1 MNEEIGVDLNPFG
14 VESKSEKKA
23 NVAKHLSAISPMM
36 NTVRL
41 SVIVIAVV
49 YLSSG
54 NVIPDG
60 SDSRQLALPAN
71 YVNYL
76 TGNIPCECKT
86 GVCKCCLKVVGMN
99 GCAELVY
106 VPQEFSFEMRM
117 KFNDRVLMKRKISGK
132 NPPPIC
138 FTPPRYGV
146 GQACITFH
154 EIYFFGRNMH
164 VCLNFEVNF
173 ADFELLN
180 RWVLFNW

>member
-1 MNEEIGVDLNPFG
+1 
-14 VESKSEKKA
+14 
-23 NVAKHLSAISPMM
+23 M
-36 NTVRL
+36 NTVR
-41 SVIVIAVV
+41 VTVFVV
-49 YLSSG
+49 VSAICLSSG

-60 SDSRQLALPAN
+60 SESRQVGLPAN

-117 KFNDRVLMKRKISGK
+117 KFNERVLMKRKISGK

-164 VCLNFEVNF
+164 VCLNFEVSF

-180 RWVLFNW
+180 RLVLLSVVVNLHCNACWTLQGFRLSSAW

>member
-1 MNEEIGVDLNPFG
+1 
-14 VESKSEKKA
+14 
-23 NVAKHLSAISPMM
+23 MM
-36 NTVRL
+36 NIVRVSSIL
-41 SVIVIAVV
+41 VIFVFSC
-49 YLSSG
+49 SS
-54 NVIPDG
+54 NVIPDE
-60 SDSRQLALPAN
+60 SRQVGLPAN
-71 YVNYL
+71 YINYL

-86 GVCKCCLKVVGMN
+86 GVCKCCLKAVGMN

-117 KFNDRVLMKRKISGK
+117 KLNERVLMKRKISGK
-132 NPPPIC
+132 NPPPLC

-164 VCLNFEVNF
+164 VCLNFEVSF

-180 RWVLFNW
+180 R